1 MSAAESVHTIAD
13 VEFGTELPSFTPDT
27 SIAATRRFGQQVG
40 WNTPRFTDHEGARKE
55 GLPGAIVPG
64 VMSQGFLG
72 AMIHRWAPAAQIV
85 AIDTVFRAPVLV
97 DQPHTITGVVT
108 DVDEDAGTV
117 ELDIT
122 VANAAGETR
131 VFGTAT
137 ARLPRS
143 AS

>member
-1 MSAAESVHTIAD
+1 MSGKTVSTIAD
-13 VEFGTELPSFTPDT
+13 VEFGAQLPSFTPDT
-27 SIAATRRFGQQVG
+27 SIAATRRFGRHVG
-40 WNTPRFTDHEGARKE
+40 WNTPRFTDHEGARRE

-72 AMIHRWAPAAQIV
+72 AMIHRWAPDAEIV

-97 DQPHTITGVVT
+97 DRPHTITGVVT

-117 ELDIT
+117 GIDIT
-122 VANAAGETR
+122 VANEAGETR

-137 ARLPRS
+137 ARLS
-143 AS
+143 KD